1 MAAIINHHIAPRKK
15 CEKVNH
21 QKLTAI
27 ILLVCSLNKLGT
39 IWNSIDKG
47 KSIKNAK
54 KSASIPL
61 FAIGGIKPENV
72 QKVRSAGADGI
83 ALISAILAAE
93 DKRQISEEILRLL
106 K

>member
-27 ILLVCSLNKLGT
+27 ILLVCSLNKLVT

-54 KSASIPL
+54 KNGHVSSFDFKKYPYGKTRRTRA
-61 FAIGGIKPENV
+61 V
-72 QKVRSAGADGI
+72 
-83 ALISAILAAE
+83 
-93 DKRQISEEILRLL
+93 
-106 K
+106 